1 VVTGEKIIPLQ
12 PMQVA
17 KGCENGYPM
26 LGGTVGPPYPES
38 YKYDGLAIQ
47 DGVWVTGG
55 QPVTVIKDNI

>member
-1 VVTGEKIIPLQ
+1 
-12 PMQVA
+12 MQVA